1 MRPAPSTTNVFARI
15 AASNRFT
22 AAVFVVILVNAVVL
36 GLETYAGLNAEY
48 GDLLDAINDVCLG
61 LFVIELAIRIAS
73 YGRRPQDFFR
83 SGWNVFDFVV
93 ILAGFTPGLGRD
105 TTILRLVRLS
115 RVLRVVTVLP
125 DLRILVVAVGRS
137 IPAVLSLGVLVLLL
151 VYVYG
156 IVGWLLFHE
165 QIPERWGNIGTAMLN
180 LFVMLS
186 LENLPDNLR
195 EGMAVHS
202 WSWIYFVSY
211 ALMASFLLLNILIG
225 VVINSLEEARAIE
238 HRRER
243 EARLAAQAAGDQSA
257 DMGLALTDAEDQAA
271 MIAERLTA
279 LRDALEDLED
289 HLGVADGRHRRF
301 ASRDP
306 APG

>member
-1 MRPAPSTTNVFARI
+1 VSSPRLLPNTFARI
-15 AASNRFT
+15 AASDRFA

-36 GLETYAGLNAEY
+36 GLETYSKLEARY
-48 GDLLDAINDVCLG
+48 GQLLAVVNDACLG
-61 LFVIELAIRIAS
+61 LFVIELAIRIAA
-73 YGRRPQDFFR
+73 YGRRPLDFFR

-93 ILAGFTPGLGRD
+93 IAAGFTPGLGRD
-105 TTILRLVRLS
+105 TTILRLVRLA
-115 RVLRVVTVLP
+115 RVIRVVTVLP

-137 IPAVLSLGVLVLLL
+137 IPAIASLGVLVLLL
-151 VYVYG
+151 IYVYG
-156 IVGWLLFHE
+156 VVGWLLFHQ
-165 QIPERWGNIGTAMLN
+165 QIPQRWDDIGTSMLN

-211 ALMASFLLLNILIG
+211 ALMASFLMLNILIG

-243 EARLAAQAAGDQSA
+243 EARMAARAEGDETA
-257 DMGLALTDAEDQAA
+257 EAGLALADAEDQAA
-271 MIAERLTA
+271 MIGDRLSA

-289 HLGVADGRHRRF
+289 QLRSSDGRGRLV
-301 ASRDP
+301 SRDRTS
-306 APG
+306 G

>member
-1 MRPAPSTTNVFARI
+1 MRPGPSAPNVFARI

-36 GLETYAGLNAEY
+36 GLETYSRLNAQY
-48 GDLLDAINDVCLG
+48 GHVLDAINDVCLG
-61 LFVIELAIRIAS
+61 LFVIELAIRIAA

-93 ILAGFTPGLGRD
+93 IAAGLTPGLGRD
-105 TTILRLVRLS
+105 TTILRLVRLA
-115 RVLRVVTVLP
+115 RVIRVVTVLP

-137 IPAVLSLGVLVLLL
+137 IPAVISLGVLVLLL

-156 IVGWLLFHE
+156 IVGWLIFHE

-195 EGMAVHS
+195 EGMAVYS

-211 ALMASFLLLNILIG
+211 ALIASFLLLNILIG

-243 EARLAAQAAGDQSA
+243 EARMAARAAGDETA
-257 DMGLALTDAEDQAA
+257 EAGLALADAEDQAA
-271 MIAERLTA
+271 LISERLSA

-289 HLGVADGRHRRF
+289 ELGSADGRRRLF
-301 ASRDP
+301 SRDR